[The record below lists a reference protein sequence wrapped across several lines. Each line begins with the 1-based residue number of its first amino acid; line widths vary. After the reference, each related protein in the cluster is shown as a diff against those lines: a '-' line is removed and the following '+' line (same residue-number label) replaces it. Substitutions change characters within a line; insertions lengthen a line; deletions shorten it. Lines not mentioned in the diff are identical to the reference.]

1 MSLKKP
7 KRGSPALDMTAMVDV
22 AFLLL
27 TFFILTTTK
36 FREDTSLQ
44 VDSPT
49 SISDTKAPETSLTTI
64 LISDSGAVFIGFSD
78 ISTREKAL
86 QFAQNPYDRDPQNI
100 IPARVSKLSAEASHE
115 FSIVSNFGVPFA
127 QLPGWLALSP
137 EDKKKY
143 KQKGI
148 SAREIDTVA
157 HTGNELRDWLY
168 YARWADPEMK
178 FTVKGDRDAPYSS
191 FSDVINTL
199 QEMKINHFG
208 LITGLEEGPK
218 GAAAN
223 KNKEAEK
230 K

>member
-1 MSLKKP
+1 MSIKKP
-7 KRGSPALDMTAMVDV
+7 KRGSPAIDMTAMVDV

-49 SISDTKAPETSLTTI
+49 SVSETKAPEKSLTTI
-64 LISDSGAVFIGFSD
+64 LVSDSGAVFVGFSD
-78 ISTREKAL
+78 ISTREKAI
-86 QFAQNPYDRDPQNI
+86 QFAQNPYDRDPLNV
-100 IPARVSKLSAEASHE
+100 IPARVAKLGAEAAHE
-115 FSIVSNFGVPFA
+115 FSITSNFGVPFA
-127 QLPGWLALSP
+127 QMPGWLALSE
-137 EDKKKY
+137 EDKKKF

-148 SAREIDTVA
+148 PAREVDTTA

-178 FTVKGDRDAPYSS
+178 FTVKGDKNAPYSTI
-191 FSDVINTL
+191 SDVIKTL

-208 LITGLEEGPK
+208 LITGLEEGK
-218 GAAAN
+218 KKGGAAP
-223 KNKEAEK
+223 KEEK